1 MDINTQWDKESLLNA
16 TAFEP
21 LHSVIAR
28 LNLGHFPT
36 LQECNALLLTH
47 EPNIEVHNGTALTF
61 VPQEY
66 GKLEF
71 EAQYEPRCYL
81 KGEVPSR
88 ADNWHDLLNALVWL
102 TFPKAKAAIN
112 GRHYA
117 ALTQAALP
125 EGSSERGATRDAITL
140 LDESGV
146 LVPYTDDDL
155 AELLRGFKWKELF
168 WYRREQLKTNH
179 FDGLRTGMGFYI
191 FGHGLYE
198 KALNPYVGMTG
209 QGLLLPVEKAF
220 FTWSLDRR
228 LAHLD
233 EQLAAYLS
241 NVENAR
247 NTRELSP
254 VPLLGIPGWSADN
267 EVATYYDNTDY
278 FRSGRQSAAQRKP
291 LNTAPSSVAG

>member
-1 MDINTQWDKESLLNA
+1 MDIKTQWDKGSLLKA
-16 TAFEP
+16 TSFEP
-21 LHSVIAR
+21 LHPVIAGMDQ
-28 LNLGHFPT
+28 GHFPT
-36 LQECNALLLTH
+36 LQECNALLLAH
-47 EPNIEVHNGTALTF
+47 EPSITVHNGTLLSF

-71 EAQYEPRCYL
+71 DAQYEPRCYL
-81 KGEVPSR
+81 KGEVPTR

-112 GRHYA
+112 RRHYV

-146 LVPYTDDDL
+146 IVPYADDEL
-155 AELLRGFKWKELF
+155 AELLRGFRWKELF
-168 WYRREQLKTNH
+168 WHQRGRVGAN
-179 FDGLRTGMGFYI
+179 MGFYI

-220 FTWSLDRR
+220 FTWSLDQR

-233 EQLAAYLS
+233 AQLAAYLS
-241 NVENAR
+241 NVENACS
-247 NTRELSP
+247 TRELSP
-254 VPLLGIPGWSADN
+254 VPLLGVPGWSADN
-267 EVATYYDNTDY
+267 EMATYYDNTDY
-278 FRSGRQSAAQRKP
+278 FRAGRQSSAQRKP

>member
-1 MDINTQWDKESLLNA
+1 MDIKTQWDKEALLKA
-16 TAFEP
+16 KAFAP
-21 LHSVIAR
+21 LHPVIAH
-28 LNLGHFPT
+28 LHAGHFPT
-36 LQECNALLLTH
+36 LQECNALLQAQ
-47 EPNIEVHNGTALTF
+47 ESAIKVHNGTALSF

-66 GKLEF
+66 GRLEF

-81 KGEVPSR
+81 KGEVPTR

-125 EGSSERGATRDAITL
+125 EGSSERGAVRDAITL

-146 LVPYTDDDL
+146 IVPYADDGL
-155 AELLRGFKWKELF
+155 AELLHGFRWKELF
-168 WYRREQLKTNH
+168 WHQRALLETN
-179 FDGLRTGMGFYI
+179 MGFYI

-198 KALNPYVGMTG
+198 KTLKPYVGMTG
-209 QGLLLPVEKAF
+209 QGLLLPVVKEF
-220 FTWSLDRR
+220 FTWQPDQR

-233 EQLAAYLS
+233 EKLAVYLL
-241 NVENAR
+241 EKDNACS
-247 NTRELSP
+247 TRELSP
-254 VPLLGIPGWSADN
+254 VPLLGMPGWSADN
-267 EVATYYDNTDY
+267 EVPAYYDNTDY